1 MTQSPVTQ
9 SPVTQSPVTQ
19 IPVTQ
24 IRGHRRAPGDLDER
38 VGRPVFCYVV
48 LAHHQPELVLR
59 LVRRIRAL
67 SPGSVVL
74 VRHAEPDGFLS
85 ADQVTAAGGRLF
97 RSRIPMRWGSWEM
110 TEGMIE
116 ALEAATTTDA
126 SWFVALSGQCYPVLD
141 LAAWEDDLVAEGTAG
156 VVEADLLTDTSRY
169 RYRFTFVS
177 SARSAAFDR
186 VVRGSL
192 RRVAK
197 AAWWYGFD
205 KWQHTVWLAHL
216 PRGLGYGIG
225 VRRRSALIE
234 EIGCWKGAQW
244 LGVSRAVLEGVLALH
259 HDRPELAAHFR
270 RTYIPDEAYLQTLA
284 HLTGLPVR
292 SGRTTWSRFE
302 NGESHPRPVD
312 ARTVREARA
321 AGVPF
326 ARKVDPGDLAFLDT
340 IDAST
345 VMRVRAS
352 VDA

>member
-1 MTQSPVTQ
+1 MSQHTDRAGTPQS
-9 SPVTQSPVTQ
+9 
-19 IPVTQ
+19 
-24 IRGHRRAPGDLDER
+24 RHEMAD
-38 VGRPVFCYVV
+38 RPTFCYIV
-48 LAHHQPELVLR
+48 LAHHQAELVLR
-59 LVRRIRAL
+59 LVTRIKTL

-74 VRHAEPDGFLS
+74 VRHAERDGFLS
-85 ADQVTAAGGRLF
+85 ADQVAAAGGQVF
-97 RSRIPMRWGSWEM
+97 RSNIAMRWGSWAM

-116 ALEAATTTDA
+116 AFEAAAKTDA
-126 SWFVALSGQCYPVLD
+126 NWFVAVSGQCYPVLD
-141 LAAWEDDLVAEGTAG
+141 LAAWEDDVVADGAAG
-156 VVEADLLTDTSRY
+156 IVEADRMTDTSRY

-177 SARSAAFDR
+177 PSRSAGFDR
-186 VVRGSL
+186 VVRGPL
-192 RRVAK
+192 RWAAK

-205 KWQHTVWLAHL
+205 RWQHTIWLAHL

-225 VRRRSALIE
+225 VRHRSSVID

-244 LGVSRAVLEGVLALH
+244 LGVSRAVLEGILRLH
-259 HDRPELAAHFR
+259 HDRPELSAHFK

-312 ARTVREARA
+312 AQTIREARA

-326 ARKVDPGDLAFLDT
+326 ARKIDPADVVLLNE

-345 VMRVRAS
+345 VVRDPSS
-352 VDA
+352 VDG